1 MKLIYKFVDADCS
14 HLLNKEYENY
24 EYRKVASSNTSCLEA
39 RAGFFQIAYEG
50 DFQSLC
56 TTTF

>member
-24 EYRKVASSNTSCLEA
+24 EYRKVAKA
-39 RAGFFQIAYEG
+39 HAGFFQIAYEG
-50 DFQSLC
+50 NFRSLC
-56 TTTF
+56 TVTVTF